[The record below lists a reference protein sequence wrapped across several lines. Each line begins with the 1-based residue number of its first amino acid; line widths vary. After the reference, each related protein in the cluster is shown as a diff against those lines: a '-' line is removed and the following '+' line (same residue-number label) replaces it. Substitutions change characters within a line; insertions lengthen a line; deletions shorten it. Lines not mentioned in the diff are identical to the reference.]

1 MDILGL
7 VAERKM
13 GKERKKVLNLL
24 VHIVLVSRMKVL
36 PKQRVRVG
44 DSRLFVFLAAQMGNF

>member
-1 MDILGL
+1 
-7 VAERKM
+7 M

-44 DSRLFVFLAAQMGNF
+44 DSRLFVFLAAQMGKF

>member
-1 MDILGL
+1 
-7 VAERKM
+7 M

-44 DSRLFVFLAAQMGNF
+44 DSRLFVFLAVQMGKF